1 MISGSG
7 LWNHLM
13 DGGFVML
20 PIVALSCVM
29 WWLIFLKAR
38 ELYVLLRQNHA
49 AADVVERKGNGWHK
63 AIAHDYMRSRSG
75 REELDTELAKVL
87 VDRHAGRAEKGIPTI
102 IVLAAVAPLL
112 GLLGTVSGMIDT
124 FDVIAEFGTGNA
136 KGLAGGISQALITT
150 QSGLMVAVPGMVAG
164 GLLYRLAIKLR
175 RRMEL
180 FLGRVERIVSGGSTA

>member
-1 MISGSG
+1 MEF
-7 LWNHLM
+7 LAVLTHHVRE
-13 DGGFVML
+13 GGFVML
-20 PIVALSCVM
+20 PIAGLSLVM

-38 ELYVLLRQNHA
+38 ELFGLLRKTYSPESVLSRRA
-49 AADVVERKGNGWHK
+49 GGWQK
-63 AIAHDYMRSRSG
+63 SIAHDYLRSRSG
-75 REELDTELAKVL
+75 SEELDVELCKVL

-102 IVLAAVAPLL
+102 IILAAVAPLL

-164 GLLYRLAIKLR
+164 GLLYRMSVKLR

-180 FLGRVERIVSGGSTA
+180 FLGRVERLAAGGMA